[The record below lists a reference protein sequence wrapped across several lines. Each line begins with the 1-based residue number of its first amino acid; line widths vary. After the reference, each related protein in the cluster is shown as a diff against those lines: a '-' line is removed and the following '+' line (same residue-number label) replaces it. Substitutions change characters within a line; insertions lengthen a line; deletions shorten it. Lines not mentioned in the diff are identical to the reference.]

1 MNRNILHFVA
11 AFLLLAA
18 SALVVVSLSSSKSP
32 APVAADSTVSPVVPA
47 PRHPAPDI
55 PQSISLCG
63 EPVPLDAF
71 GVRESLDRELV
82 VNAYHHSS
90 TILYLKRANRWFPV
104 IEPILEEEGIP
115 ADMKYLAVIES
126 GLAQVVSPAGAS
138 GFWQFMKRTA
148 PAYGL
153 EVNGEVDE
161 RYHVAASTRAACAY
175 LREAYERFGSWSLA
189 AASYNMGMA
198 GVSRELEEQGVTT
211 YWDLHLNAE
220 TARYVYRLLAIKEVF
235 EDPARFGFDLADE
248 ALYPPFEVREVE
260 VSQTIPNLAEFAREQ
275 GTNLKALK
283 ALNPWL
289 TDDFLP
295 ISAGNSYRIAL
306 PV

>member
-1 MNRNILHFVA
+1 MNRTSLNLVFAGTV
-11 AFLLLAA
+11 AA
-18 SALVVVSLSSSKSP
+18 SAALVVIALSSSRP
-32 APVAADSTVSPVVPA
+32 AAPEPVTSASTPGLY
-47 PRHPAPDI
+47 HPAPQL
-55 PQSISLCG
+55 PLAPVLCG
-63 EPVPLDAF
+63 EPVPMDVF

-90 TILYLKRANRWFPV
+90 TMLYMKRANRWFPV
-104 IEPILEEEGIP
+104 IEPILAEEGIP
-115 ADMKYLAVIES
+115 DDMKYLAVIES
-126 GLAQVVSPAGAS
+126 GLAQAVSPSGAS

-153 EVNGEVDE
+153 EVNDEVDE

-175 LREAYERFGSWSLA
+175 LREAHERFGSWALA

-198 GVSRELEEQGVTT
+198 GVDRELAKQGVAT
-211 YWDLHLNAE
+211 YWDLHLNPE

-235 EDPARFGFDLADE
+235 EDPKRFGFELAADD
-248 ALYPPFEVREVE
+248 LYPPLATKEVE
-260 VSQTIPNLAEFAREQ
+260 VDQTISDLSAFAREQ
-275 GTNLKALK
+275 GTTLKALK

-306 PV
+306 PA

>member
-1 MNRNILHFVA
+1 MNRTSLNLVFAGTV
-11 AFLLLAA
+11 AA
-18 SALVVVSLSSSKSP
+18 SAALVVIALSSSRP
-32 APVAADSTVSPVVPA
+32 AAPDPVESASTPGLY
-47 PRHPAPDI
+47 HPAPQL
-55 PQSISLCG
+55 PLAPVLCG
-63 EPVPLDAF
+63 EPVPLEVF

-90 TILYLKRANRWFPV
+90 TMLYMKRANRWFPL
-104 IEPILEEEGIP
+104 IEPILAEEGIP
-115 ADMKYLAVIES
+115 DDMKYLAVIES
-126 GLAQVVSPAGAS
+126 GLAQVVSPSGAS

-153 EVNGEVDE
+153 EVNDEVDE

-175 LREAYERFGSWSLA
+175 LREAHERFGSWALA

-198 GVSRELEEQGVTT
+198 GVERELAKQGVAT
-211 YWDLHLNAE
+211 YWDLHLNPE

-235 EDPARFGFDLADE
+235 EDPKRFGFELAADD
-248 ALYPPFEVREVE
+248 LYPALATKEVE
-260 VSQTIPNLAEFAREQ
+260 VDQTISDLSAFAREQ
-275 GTNLKALK
+275 GTTLKALK

-306 PV
+306 PA

>member
-1 MNRNILHFVA
+1 MNRTSLNLVFAGTV
-11 AFLLLAA
+11 AA
-18 SALVVVSLSSSKSP
+18 SAALVVIALSSSRP
-32 APVAADSTVSPVVPA
+32 AAPEPVTSASTPGLY
-47 PRHPAPDI
+47 HPAPQL
-55 PQSISLCG
+55 PLAPVLCG
-63 EPVPLDAF
+63 EPVPMDVF

-90 TILYLKRANRWFPV
+90 TMLYMKRANRWFPV
-104 IEPILEEEGIP
+104 IEPILAEEGVP
-115 ADMKYLAVIES
+115 DDMKYLAVIES
-126 GLAQVVSPAGAS
+126 GLAQVVSPSGAS

-153 EVNGEVDE
+153 EVNDEVDE

-175 LREAYERFGSWSLA
+175 LREAHERFGSWALA

-198 GVSRELEEQGVTT
+198 GVDRELAKQGVAT
-211 YWDLHLNAE
+211 YWDLHLNPE

-235 EDPARFGFDLADE
+235 EDPKRFGFELAADD
-248 ALYPPFEVREVE
+248 LYPPLATKEVE
-260 VSQTIPNLAEFAREQ
+260 VDQTISDLSAFAREQ
-275 GTNLKALK
+275 GTTLKALK

-306 PV
+306 PA